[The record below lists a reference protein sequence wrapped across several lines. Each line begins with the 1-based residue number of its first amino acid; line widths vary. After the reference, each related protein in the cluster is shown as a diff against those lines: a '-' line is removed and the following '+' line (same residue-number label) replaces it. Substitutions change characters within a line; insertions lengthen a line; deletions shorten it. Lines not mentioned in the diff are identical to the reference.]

1 MNSPRTKR
9 FGKFLLVLFALAC
22 VLTMVVFAEGDEE
35 VKSRFFGTVW
45 SLLPP
50 VVAIVLALITKEVYS
65 SLFVGILVGFVLH
78 LQRWYAGTLPVGVY
92 FKEGAEC

>member
-22 VLTMVVFAEGDEE
+22 ILTMVVFAEGDEE
-35 VKSRFFGTVW
+35 VKSRFFGTAW

-50 VVAIVLALITKEVYS
+50 GHGAHVLCSYTWEDFFPHSLGVLLIH
-65 SLFVGILVGFVLH
+65 LH
-78 LQRWYAGTLPVGVY
+78 LLPPPSCLFTGI
-92 FKEGAEC
+92 